1 MTTMNSWN
9 SSKNIQVLFE
19 LRERGDM
26 KTTYSLRGLEEKDAP
41 LMLEW
46 MHDETVT
53 HDLQNNF
60 AEKTMDDCLQF
71 IKNSQADRTNFHL
84 AIVDQSDE
92 YMGTVSLK
100 HIAGKTAEFAITI
113 RKKAMGTGCSR
124 FAMQAIIDR
133 AFRELDLAEVY
144 WCVSPANQRALR
156 FYDKNAYRRNVISQL
171 MVTRQVCLR
180 SYSEQQLD
188 EYIWYHVLR

>member
-1 MTTMNSWN
+1 
-9 SSKNIQVLFE
+9 
-19 LRERGDM
+19 M

-60 AEKTMDDCLQF
+60 AEKNIDDCLRF
-71 IKNSQADRTNFHL
+71 IKNSHADQADLHL

-100 HIAGKTAEFAITI
+100 HIADRTAEFAITI

-124 FAMQAIIDR
+124 FAMQTIIER
-133 AFRELDLAEVY
+133 ALYEMNLAEVY
-144 WCVSPANQRALR
+144 WCVSPANLRAMR
-156 FYDKNAYRRNVISQL
+156 FYDKNEYERVGVAQL
-171 MVTRQVCLR
+171 MVTRQECLQ
-180 SYSEQQLD
+180 SYSEKQLE

>member
-1 MTTMNSWN
+1 MKSTYT
-9 SSKNIQVLFE
+9 
-19 LRERGDM
+19 LREL
-26 KTTYSLRGLEEKDAP
+26 KEEDAP

-46 MHDETVT
+46 MHDENVT

-60 AEKTMDDCLQF
+60 AGKTIEDCLCF
-71 IKNSQADRTNFHL
+71 IANSQDNNVDLHL
-84 AIVDQSDE
+84 AIVDQRDE

-100 HIAGKTAEFAITI
+100 NISDKAAEFAITV

-124 FAMQAIIDR
+124 FAMKSIIER
-133 AFRELDLAEVY
+133 AFHDMALNEVY

-156 FYDKNAYRRNVISQL
+156 FYDKNGYERVALSGL
-171 MVTRQVCLR
+171 MITRQECLKA
-180 SYSEQQLD
+180 YSEAQLD

>member
-1 MTTMNSWN
+1 
-9 SSKNIQVLFE
+9 
-19 LRERGDM
+19 M

-60 AEKTMDDCLQF
+60 AEKTIDDCLGF
-71 IKNSQADRTNFHL
+71 IKDSQDDHANLHL

-92 YMGTVSLK
+92 YLGTVSLK
-100 HIAGKTAEFAITI
+100 HISTKTAEFAITI

-133 AFRELDLAEVY
+133 AFHELDLAEVY
-144 WCVSPANQRALR
+144 WCVSPANLRALR
-156 FYDKNAYRRNVISQL
+156 FYDKNEYERVAVSRLI
-171 MVTRQVCLR
+171 VTRQECLQ
-180 SYSEQQLD
+180 SYSEQQLE